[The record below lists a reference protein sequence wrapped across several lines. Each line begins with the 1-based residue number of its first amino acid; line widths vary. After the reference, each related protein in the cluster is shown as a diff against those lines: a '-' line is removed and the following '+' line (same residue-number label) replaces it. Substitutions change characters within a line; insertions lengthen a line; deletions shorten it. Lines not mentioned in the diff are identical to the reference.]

1 MATAKKTENS
11 MSDVKSREQ
20 MFTKE
25 QIAASQRYADRKDL
39 VNAVLADG
47 KKYTF
52 QDVEKTIESYMKGKV
67 K

>member
-11 MSDVKSREQ
+11 MSDVKN
-20 MFTKE
+20 KE

-52 QDVEKTIESYMKGKV
+52 QDVEKTIENYLKGKV

>member
-11 MSDVKSREQ
+11 MSDVKGGEQ

-25 QIAASQRYADRKDL
+25 QIAESQRYADRKDL

-52 QDVEKTIESYMKGKV
+52 QDVEKTIENYLKGKV

>member
-11 MSDVKSREQ
+11 RSDVKNREQ

-52 QDVEKTIESYMKGKV
+52 QDVEKTIENYLKGKV

>member
-11 MSDVKSREQ
+11 MSDVRHKEQ
-20 MFTKE
+20 KFTKE

-47 KKYTF
+47 EKYTF
-52 QDVEKTIESYMKGKV
+52 EDVEKTIENYLKGKV

>member
-11 MSDVKSREQ
+11 MSDVKGREQ

-52 QDVEKTIESYMKGKV
+52 QDVEKTIENYLKGKV

>member
-11 MSDVKSREQ
+11 MSDVKNRER

-52 QDVEKTIESYMKGKV
+52 RDVEKTIENYLKGKV

>member
-11 MSDVKSREQ
+11 MSDVKNRER

-52 QDVEKTIESYMKGKV
+52 QDVEKTIENYLKGKV

>member
-11 MSDVKSREQ
+11 MSDVKNREQ

-52 QDVEKTIESYMKGKV
+52 QDVEKTIENYLKGKV

>member
-11 MSDVKSREQ
+11 MSDVKSKEQ
-20 MFTKE
+20 MFAKE

-52 QDVEKTIESYMKGKV
+52 QDVEKTIENYMKGKV